1 MSSGFFHVTCLLY
14 CIVLTSFTK
23 CDNTTSKIP
32 LYIGG
37 FFGVNI
43 QEGAWSTAEVIPSL
57 EMALEHVN
65 NDPSILVD
73 YQLKYVWND
82 SKCESGSGI
91 KAMLTMID
99 TPPHKIVF
107 LGPGCSVATV
117 PVAEAAPYWQA
128 VQIGYST
135 SSPQFSDKEKFPLYF
150 RTSTSET
157 MENPTR
163 VALLEQFN
171 WKKVAILVQNLDIFV
186 WTKEDLIPLLN
197 KSNIS
202 IIATE
207 SFKYDPSSSVKYL
220 IKDKD
225 ARIIIGLMYEDMF
238 RKAMC
243 AAYKD
248 GLFGKKYVWIIVGWY
263 LEDWWTKTT
272 EVGMDCRGEQL
283 LEAAANLI
291 ETFPLQL
298 SRSTRPTI
306 SNRTAQ
312 QLQAEYD
319 ERRRRL
325 NYTYHMYAGFTYDA
339 AWSIAV
345 MLNKSIPR
353 LRARNKTLET
363 VKYGDKEVAE
373 IMTDILFRT
382 DFWGMSGRVKF
393 DKDGNRDTLVEIFQN
408 KRGKKKI
415 VATVDSLGR
424 NLSQYKDKFE
434 WEEGKV
440 PLDGVRINEKQF
452 KESFSLTLMFFLLAF
467 IGVLLCFFSLLFNV
481 TYRKH
486 QFIKMSSPKFNDI
499 TVIGCL
505 LSYIEMFLSAY
516 ANSDYTEHDISLCY
530 IRIWLLSTGFTL
542 AFGGIFVKTW
552 RVYKIFTNT
561 QMRKELGNLSST
573 SLLLRLCVALFVD
586 FIFLS
591 TWTAIDPMT
600 METEKIDNKVPNDD
614 SDFKEQLVIHQCTSS
629 HYMTWLIS
637 MSGLKGIMLI
647 FGVFLAWETRNVHY
661 PSLNDSKNI
670 GLAVYNVFMFSCLAI
685 VAEFVVFPPLK
696 TQVQRSIVFVATTST
711 IALLFVPKV
720 LYLRKN
726 TAVSTAAVLETNN
739 VALENHGV
747 TNASN
752 SVEKAKYVKTCAN

>member
-171 WKKVAILVQNLDIFV
+171 WKKVALLVQNLDIFV

-353 LRARNKTLET
+353 LRA
-363 VKYGDKEVAE
+363 
-373 IMTDILFRT
+373 
-382 DFWGMSGRVKF
+382 
-393 DKDGNRDTLVEIFQN
+393 
-408 KRGKKKI
+408 KK
-415 VATVDSLGR
+415 
-424 NLSQYKDKFE
+424 
-434 WEEGKV
+434 
-440 PLDGVRINEKQF
+440 
-452 KESFSLTLMFFLLAF
+452 
-467 IGVLLCFFSLLFNV
+467 
-481 TYRKH
+481 
-486 QFIKMSSPKFNDI
+486 
-499 TVIGCL
+499 
-505 LSYIEMFLSAY
+505 
-516 ANSDYTEHDISLCY
+516 
-530 IRIWLLSTGFTL
+530 
-542 AFGGIFVKTW
+542 
-552 RVYKIFTNT
+552 
-561 QMRKELGNLSST
+561 
-573 SLLLRLCVALFVD
+573 
-586 FIFLS
+586 
-591 TWTAIDPMT
+591 
-600 METEKIDNKVPNDD
+600 
-614 SDFKEQLVIHQCTSS
+614 
-629 HYMTWLIS
+629 
-637 MSGLKGIMLI
+637 
-647 FGVFLAWETRNVHY
+647 
-661 PSLNDSKNI
+661 
-670 GLAVYNVFMFSCLAI
+670 
-685 VAEFVVFPPLK
+685 
-696 TQVQRSIVFVATTST
+696 
-711 IALLFVPKV
+711 
-720 LYLRKN
+720 
-726 TAVSTAAVLETNN
+726 
-739 VALENHGV
+739 
-747 TNASN
+747 
-752 SVEKAKYVKTCAN
+752 